1 MTASVTRLAPSPTGA
16 MHLGNARTFV
26 INAIL
31 AEQRDW
37 RTLMRIED
45 LDGPRIKADAAD
57 ALLDELAWLGLTWE
71 AGHLVQ
77 SDRAASYE
85 EAMDA
90 LIASGEAYPCICSRK
105 DIEQA
110 ASAPHV
116 DDGCGAYPGTCRQRF
131 ASLAEARESGKPV
144 AWRLRVPDESISF
157 FDHVHGEVAIQ
168 LSKVGGDFVVYKNTE
183 QAAYQLAVVL
193 DDAATGVDAI
203 VRGDDLLE
211 SAARQVYLRQCLGLA
226 PEPEYWHL
234 PLVIGPDGR
243 RLAKRHGDTRL
254 AHYRAMGTPAERI
267 LGWIGAVS
275 GLWGGKLREASLA
288 ELIDAFDL
296 AALPGEPVVFTDAHD
311 AFLAGR

>member
-1 MTASVTRLAPSPTGA
+1 

-31 AEQRDW
+31 AHQRGW

-45 LDGPRIKADAAD
+45 LDGPRIKADAKD
-57 ALLDELAWLGLTWE
+57 QLLDELAWLGLTWE
-71 AGHLVQ
+71 PGVMVQ
-77 SDRAASYE
+77 SDRAACYE

-90 LIASGEAYPCICSRK
+90 LIAQGIAYPCICSRK

-116 DDGCGAYPGTCRQRF
+116 EDGHGVYPGTCRERF
-131 ASLAEARESGKPV
+131 DSLAEARQSSRPV
-144 AWRLRVPDESISF
+144 AWRVRVPDEPVSF
-157 FDHVHGEVAIQ
+157 LDHIHGQVSIQ
-168 LSKVGGDFVVYKNTE
+168 LTKVGGDFVVYKNTE

-193 DDAATGVDAI
+193 DDVATGVDAI

-211 SAARQVYLRQCLGLA
+211 SAARQVFLRQCLGLH

-234 PLVIGPDGR
+234 PLVVGPDGR

-254 AHYRAMGTPAERI
+254 AHYRALGTTSERI
-267 LGWIGAVS
+267 LGWVGAVS
-275 GLWGGKLREASLA
+275 GLWGGKPREVSMHDLA
-288 ELIDAFDL
+288 TEFDL
-296 AALPGEPVVFTDAHD
+296 AMLPREPVVFTAEHD
-311 AFLAGR
+311 HFLAER